1 MKSIVVNPVYQMNG
15 AITLPGDYVISQVN
29 LIAASLAHGQS
40 QIQGLLNNPDCLL
53 TARAM
58 QAFGAQIDFGLD
70 DLVIVRGVNLKLKAS
85 WEPINCGQSRLLLSL
100 LIGLLAGQ
108 PFLSK
113 LYGNYELT
121 QESLVDLVECIH
133 SIGGRI
139 QSSHNNY
146 TAPLTI
152 RGQKLT
158 PREFTL
164 SIPDPI
170 VKYALILA
178 GLFADGVTTIHEA
191 APCANHLENALS
203 HFHCPPTIE
212 NKQIRVFGH
221 GTLHSED
228 ITIPGDFSIASAW
241 IIAAAFLPHSTL
253 TINNVGLNPMRTGLL
268 TILLRMGAHIRE
280 TMEIKHSESVGSLY
294 IQGTRLRG
302 IEFSIHQ
309 MAIPLEDLPLIC
321 VAAALAEGPTT
332 IKDLHTLPQR
342 HRQAL
347 NAMVENLKIFGLN
360 VEESFDGLTIERT
373 GTIQAGRVS
382 SHGDFAVGLGS
393 IILALFA
400 KGSSL
405 IEDIDCVIHRY
416 PTFHNHWSQLIED
429 SIGSWQRWIFPSSSA
444 LPKITTSRDKTPTRQ
459 QYIKLPPQKTPAEK
473 MTPPSV
479 SYPVIAIDGPAAS
492 GKSTIAHEVATILKY
507 AYISTGAMYRA
518 ITYKL
523 IQDRVDLENP
533 QHIQHC
539 LNHMDFQCFIRDG
552 KLVIIIDGE
561 NPDPYLRQAQVNQF
575 VSTVA
580 SQPNIRAYLLEKQR
594 ALAQLAPLVMEG
606 RDIGSAVF
614 PSTPY
619 KFYIDADE
627 AVRFARRASQGETDL
642 LHQRDY
648 LDSTRATSPL
658 LLAHDATKIDSTHL
672 TVQQTVEQVLLK
684 LQALGLKW

>member
-1 MKSIVVNPVYQMNG
+1 MKSIVVNPIYQING

-40 QIQGLLNNPDCLL
+40 QIQGFLNNPDCLL

-70 DLVIVRGVNLKLKAS
+70 NLITIRGTNLKLQAS

-100 LIGLLAGQ
+100 LVGLLAGQ
-108 PFLSK
+108 PFISK
-113 LYGNYELT
+113 LYGSYELT
-121 QESLVDLVECIH
+121 QESLSDLIACIH

-139 QSSHNNY
+139 QSSNNSH
-146 TAPLTI
+146 TAPFTI
-152 RGQKLT
+152 RGQNLNPK
-158 PREFTL
+158 EFIL
-164 SIPDPI
+164 SVPDPI
-170 VKYALILA
+170 IKYALILA
-178 GLFADGVTTIHEA
+178 GLFADGVTTIQEN

-212 NKQIRVFGH
+212 NKQIRIFGH

-241 IIAAAFLPHSTL
+241 IIAAAFLPNSTL

-280 TMEIKHSESVGSLY
+280 TIEIKHSEPVGSLY
-294 IQGTRLRG
+294 IQGTQLRG

-309 MAIPLEDLPLIC
+309 MAIPLEDLPLVC
-321 VAAALAEGPTT
+321 VAAALAEGSTT
-332 IKDLHTLPQR
+332 IKDIHTLPPR

-347 NAMVENLKIFGLN
+347 SAMAENLKIFGLN

-373 GTIQAGRVS
+373 GTIQAGRIS

-416 PTFHNHWSQLIED
+416 PSFRNHWAQLIED

-473 MTPPSV
+473 MIPPSV
-479 SYPVIAIDGPAAS
+479 SYPVVAIDGPAAS
-492 GKSTIAHEVATILKY
+492 GKSTIARELAMILKY
-507 AYISTGAMYRA
+507 AYINTGAMYRA

-523 IQDRVDLENP
+523 IQERVELENP
-533 QHIQHC
+533 QQILQC
-539 LNHMDFQCFIRDG
+539 LNQMDFQCFLRDG
-552 KLVIIIDGE
+552 SLVIIIDGE
-561 NPDPYLRQAQVNQF
+561 NPGPYLRQAQVNQF

-580 SQPNIRAYLLEKQR
+580 SLPSVRAYLLEKQR
-594 ALAQLAPLVMEG
+594 SLAQLAPLVMEG
-606 RDIGSAVF
+606 RDIGTVVF

-619 KFYIDADE
+619 KFYIDADAE
-627 AVRFARRASQGETDL
+627 VRFARRANQGEVDL
-642 LHQRDY
+642 LSQRDH
-648 LDSTRATSPL
+648 LDSTRSTSPL
-658 LLAHDATKIDSTHL
+658 QQAHDAIKIDSTRL
-672 TVQQTVEQVLLK
+672 TVHQTVELVLLK
-684 LQALGLKW
+684 LQELGLKW